1 MTETA
6 VYKERE
12 LENAIVTDRMGNIV
26 YNGTMGDSPVIRREY
41 TDGIIEII
49 RKSDGVILNRYRVDD
64 TALQPTCQHC
74 GKEPW

>member
-1 MTETA
+1 META

-49 RKSDGVILNRYRVDD
+49 RKSDGVILNCYHIDE
-64 TALQPTCQHC
+64 AAPQPVCKHC
-74 GKEPW
+74 GKVPF